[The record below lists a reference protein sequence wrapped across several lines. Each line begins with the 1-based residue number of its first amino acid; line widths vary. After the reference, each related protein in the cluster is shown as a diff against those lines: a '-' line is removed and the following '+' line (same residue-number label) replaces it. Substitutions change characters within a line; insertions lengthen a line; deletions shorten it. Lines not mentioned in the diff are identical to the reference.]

1 MKEFIIITGASSGI
15 GLEMAKQ
22 LAEKN
27 YNLLLIAR
35 NEEKLLLLQ
44 KELQEMYKVDVD
56 YLLFDLTEQQSAQD
70 LYNLVKEQ
78 NYMVTGLINN
88 AGFGEYGD
96 FFEMPLQRIEEM
108 IAVNI
113 TTLVGLTRLF
123 GADMVRMGRGRIM
136 NVASL
141 LSFIPFPYYS
151 VYSATKTFVLAFT
164 ETIISELE
172 GSGVIVTALCPG
184 TVETPFHTD
193 AMRKT
198 NAMCANK
205 PMSVVV
211 VAKAGVELF
220 LNGKGITLVGF
231 MNWVLSKLPHITPHL
246 ILSKVKKNLASI
258 KRE

>member
-15 GLEMAKQ
+15 GFEMAKQ

-35 NEEKLLLLQ
+35 NEEKLQLLQ
-44 KELQEMYKVDVD
+44 QELLNQFNVDVD
-56 YLLFDLTEQQSAQD
+56 YLLFDLSEKNSAQD

-78 NYMVTGLINN
+78 NYTISGLINN
-88 AGFGEYGD
+88 AGFGEYGY
-96 FFEMPLQRIEEM
+96 FFEMPLLLMEEM

-123 GADMVRMGRGRIM
+123 GADMVRIGRGRIM

-141 LSFIPFPYYS
+141 LSFLPFPYYS

-164 ETIISELE
+164 ETIMSELD
-172 GSGVIVTALCPG
+172 GTGVVVTALCPG
-184 TVETPFHTD
+184 TVETPFHTE

-198 NAMCANK
+198 NAMSANK
-205 PMSVVV
+205 PMPVEV
-211 VAKAGVELF
+211 VAKAGVDLF
-220 LNGKGITLVGF
+220 LYGKGIKMVGF
-231 MNWVLSKLPHITPHL
+231 MNRILSKLPHITPHL
-246 ILSKVKKNLASI
+246 LLSKIKKNLASI
-258 KRE
+258 KK